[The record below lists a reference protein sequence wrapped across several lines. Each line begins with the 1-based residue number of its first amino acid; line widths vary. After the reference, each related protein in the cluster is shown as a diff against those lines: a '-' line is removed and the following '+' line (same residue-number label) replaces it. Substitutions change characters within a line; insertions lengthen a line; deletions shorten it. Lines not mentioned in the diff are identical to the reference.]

1 LLSAAL
7 SFCFLLAGGPAYF
20 PALIML
26 NIPLEDSFADIVG
39 KTQRGLKLT
48 DEVLAA
54 RAGIDVGT
62 LQKVKGG
69 TVDEAALAKLAPAL
83 NLGADAL
90 RASARKGWA
99 PKPQGIA
106 GLAQFN
112 TPHEDM
118 TVNSYLVW
126 DAKSKD
132 AVVFDTGATCQPMLK
147 FAREKGL
154 TIRLVLLTHTH
165 IDHVIDLARLTG
177 ETGAPAW
184 VSEKENFEAGAEPF
198 AAGRTFTVGRLK
210 IETRQTSGH
219 AVGGI
224 TYVVNGLAVPVAV
237 VGDALF
243 AGSMGGGMI
252 SFAEALETNRKQIFT
267 LPDETVLCPG
277 HGPLT
282 TVGEEKEN
290 NPFYPEFQTNKT
302 SKTRRKGMAERIG
315 VVGIGR
321 MGANMARRLK
331 DVGYAVTGVY
341 DVRAESA
348 EKVAAELGA
357 EACRSLARVTELSDV
372 VITVVT
378 DDKAMERIFAAP
390 KKGTDSLL
398 AGAKGRVFI
407 NCATISPKVHVAVE
421 KLARKAGA
429 ESLEACMASSITQ
442 AREGTLYLMCGGER
456 ATFEKVKGILEKL
469 SSSMR
474 YVGKAGQAA
483 VVKALVNMVMNIN
496 TAGLAEGLG
505 LGAAYGLDLTMLR
518 EVFSQTG
525 ANSRVLQTDGEDM
538 QNREHSCFFSGAHAA
553 KDSGIALGLAKDK
566 KLELPLAVAT
576 FKQFTRMTKEGLGEL
591 DKSGVAE
598 LTFKG
603 RHKPRKKK

>member
-1 LLSAAL
+1 
-7 SFCFLLAGGPAYF
+7 
-20 PALIML
+20 MV

-39 KTQRGLKLT
+39 KSQRGQKLT
-48 DEVLAA
+48 DEAVAA
-54 RAGIDVGT
+54 KAGIDVAT

-69 TVDEAALAKLAPAL
+69 DANEAALRKLAPVL
-83 NLGADAL
+83 GLGADTL
-90 RASARKGWA
+90 VASARKAWMPAARGVN
-99 PKPQGIA
+99 

-126 DAKSKD
+126 DPASKE
-132 AVVFDTGATCQPMLK
+132 AVAFDTGASCQPMLD

-154 TIRLVLLTHTH
+154 SIRLILLTHTH
-165 IDHVIDLARLTG
+165 IDHVIDLARLQG
-177 ETGAPAW
+177 ETGAGAW
-184 VSEKENFEAGAEPF
+184 VCELERFEGGAEPF
-198 AAGRTFTVGRLK
+198 AAGRKFTVGKLK

-219 AVGGI
+219 AAGGI
-224 TYVVNGLAVPVAV
+224 TFVVQGLATPVAV
-237 VGDALF
+237 VGDAIF
-243 AGSMGGGMI
+243 AGSMGGGII
-252 SFAEALETNRKQIFT
+252 SYAEALANNRKHIFT

-282 TVGEEKEN
+282 TVGEEKAN
-290 NPFYPEFQTNKT
+290 NPFYAEFQTTKT
-302 SKTRRKGMAERIG
+302 SKTKKTGMAERIG
-315 VVGIGR
+315 VVGVGR

-331 DVGYAVTGVY
+331 DVGYAVTAVY

-348 EKVAAELGA
+348 EKLGAEIGA
-357 EACRSLARVTELSDV
+357 EACKTLGRVTELSDV

-378 DDKAMERIFAAP
+378 DDKAMEKIFAAP
-390 KKGTDSLL
+390 KKGADNSLL
-398 AGAKGRVFI
+398 CGAKGRVFI

-442 AREGTLYLMCGGER
+442 AREGTLYLMCGGEK
-456 ATFEKVKGILEKL
+456 ATYEKVKAILEKL

-474 YVGKAGQAA
+474 YVGKSGQAA

-505 LGAAYGLDLTMLR
+505 LGAAYGLDLAMLR

-538 QNREHSCFFSGAHAA
+538 QNREHSCFFSAAHAA

-566 KLELPLAVAT
+566 KVELPLANAT
-576 FKQFTRMTKEGLGEL
+576 YKQFSRMVKEGLGEL

-603 RHKPRKKK
+603 RHKSKKKK